1 VDYYLPAA
9 GSTNWQTFYA
19 PNRTQ
24 VDLIAG
30 YSHKFRKITWKSQV
44 NVANLFNHYDIVIQP
59 SVTNG
64 YTAAN
69 NLSAAFY
76 GQPRLYQWSN
86 TFSF

>member
-1 VDYYLPAA
+1 
-9 GSTNWQTFYA
+9 
-19 PNRTQ
+19 
-24 VDLIAG
+24 
-30 YSHKFRKITWKSQV
+30 
-44 NVANLFNHYDIVIQP
+44 VIQP